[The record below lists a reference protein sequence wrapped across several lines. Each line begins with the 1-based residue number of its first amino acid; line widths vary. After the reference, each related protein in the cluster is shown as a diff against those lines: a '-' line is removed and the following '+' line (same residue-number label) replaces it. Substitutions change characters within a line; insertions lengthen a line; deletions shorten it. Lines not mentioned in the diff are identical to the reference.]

1 MVQCNILG
9 IIPWPTHQD
18 MPVIYDAL
26 PHAPVIPWD
35 SVLHYHH
42 MYIYKWNAKA
52 VAWMMKNGR
61 LWDSKRQWSQ
71 VLSRK
76 ALKQVSPIN
85 LSLNAV
91 LWSDKICK

>member
-52 VAWMMKNGR
+52 VA
-61 LWDSKRQWSQ
+61 
-71 VLSRK
+71 
-76 ALKQVSPIN
+76 
-85 LSLNAV
+85 
-91 LWSDKICK
+91 